1 MKTYRKILSLPV
13 PLLTG
18 LIILCSLCPAFA
30 GEETAQPL
38 RKPYATMIS
47 FGDEYTSTIELYDVV
62 LTVLEVQRGPADLV
76 LSQETDTETKP
87 PSGDSESLLVKV
99 RFEYTARG
107 APGNKAY
114 RLRPDQFR
122 LIDAAGEEYPHAGL
136 TVPEPAMDG
145 LLRAPEVHEGWLAYT
160 VHPDRNQLYLVFQE
174 EVGNTIHRSSG
185 LRFQLFE

>member
-1 MKTYRKILSLPV
+1 MKTYRQPLTLPASF
-13 PLLTG
+13 LAG
-18 LIILCSLCPAFA
+18 LILLFGLLVEAA
-30 GEETAQPL
+30 EETAQPL

-62 LTVLEVQRGPADLV
+62 LTVLEVQRGTAALALMQEADN
-76 LSQETDTETKP
+76 ERKP
-87 PSGDSESLLVKV
+87 PSGGLEFLLVKL

-122 LIDAAGEEYPHAGL
+122 LIDATGEEYRQAGL
-136 TVPEPAMDG
+136 TLPESALDG
-145 LLRAPEVHEGWLAYT
+145 LLRAPEVNEGWLAYA
-160 VHPDRNQLYLVFQE
+160 VHPDRDRLYLVFQE
-174 EVGNTIHRSSG
+174 EVGNTIHRGSG